1 MCMFRINSQ
10 RKINQSSIVHI
21 HVHNCFYFSE
31 QPGFSSPCSTE
42 SKASPLHRSKL
53 NRPSVLQPHHDVYN
67 SPRKRS
73 DSFSN
78 NLLEPYV
85 PCLSNNTDAY
95 TVDSYKPIEINN
107 LDYGSSRCNGLQTKE
122 DDSRDILNIPPNKP
136 PDKLY
141 FYSDLQ
147 SNKKIHYSYSR
158 GFSAYSEQLYFTRS
172 GLVIDSP
179 DKDHFLSQMNYLEKL
194 SDLSVSG
201 STFNHLN
208 GSVYPNTGAYITKE
222 EKYLMES
229 SRRKLKEKLH
239 SFSHDVNNIEQLR
252 DESDFNGYLRS
263 SEESPDAPFG
273 NSYPITEPQN
283 NGKSL
288 TLPRKKKGYLNNDA
302 TFKSTVSN
310 MYRSDRKGKK
320 SRRRKESSQP
330 LLQCPV
336 QPYTLG
342 DFVAKKLQEEQI
354 DLCEEPYTDKV
365 RNMNFNYYI

>member
-1 MCMFRINSQ
+1 MYIFLRQ
-10 RKINQSSIVHI
+10 
-21 HVHNCFYFSE
+21 YFIYISE
-31 QPGFSSPCSTE
+31 QPGFSESPCSPDR
-42 SKASPLHRSKL
+42 KISPLHRSKL
-53 NRPSVLQPHHDVYN
+53 NRPSVLQPHHDAYN

-78 NLLEPYV
+78 NLLEPYA
-85 PCLSNNTDAY
+85 PCLPNNSDAY
-95 TVDSYKPIEINN
+95 SVESYKPNEINN
-107 LDYGSSRCNGLQTKE
+107 LDYGLSRCNGLQAKE
-122 DDSRDILNIPPNKP
+122 EDSRDVLNIPPNKP

-229 SRRKLKEKLH
+229 SRRKLKDKLR
-239 SFSHDVNNIEQLR
+239 SFSQDVNNIEQLR

-263 SEESPDAPFG
+263 PDDSPDAPYG
-273 NSYPITEPQN
+273 NSYSITEPQS

-288 TLPRKKKGYLNNDA
+288 TLPRKKKGYLANDLI
-302 TFKSTVSN
+302 FKSPVSN
-310 MYRSDRKGKK
+310 MYRSDRKQKK

-342 DFVAKKLQEEQI
+342 DFVTKKLLEEQI

-365 RNMNFNYYI
+365 CKQSSNFYHLYLLY